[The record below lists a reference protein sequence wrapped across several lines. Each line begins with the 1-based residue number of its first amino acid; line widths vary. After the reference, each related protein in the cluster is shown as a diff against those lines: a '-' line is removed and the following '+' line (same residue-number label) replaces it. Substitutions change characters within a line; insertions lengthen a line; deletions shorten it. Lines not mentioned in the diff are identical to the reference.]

1 MLQAKAGKEREALEA
16 ELSKM
21 RAQAATAQ
29 AATARLLDDETLKS
43 QKERECELLHQVEAL
58 ASQVAALKAA
68 SSKDAHTIANLRRQ
82 LSHKEEEI
90 ADKDQA
96 LELMALQIKNL
107 NLEVQ
112 FLGPF
117 SSSCPSS
124 SPPMLSPLSPT
135 SAFSFPPLPNI
146 FGIASL

>member
-1 MLQAKAGKEREALEA
+1 LLQAKAGKEREALEA

-29 AATARLLDDETLKS
+29 AATAQAATARLSDDETLKS
-43 QKERECELLHQVEAL
+43 QKERECEISHQVEAL

-68 SSKDAHTIANLRRQ
+68 STKDAHTIANLRRQ

-90 ADKDQA
+90 AHKDQA

-112 FLGPF
+112 ILGPP

-135 SAFSFPPLPNI
+135 SAF
-146 FGIASL
+146 GIASQ